1 MIKSL
6 AHACFV
12 VSDLDRAIAFY
23 RDALGMELAFEF
35 TNDQGQRT
43 GAYLACGGRTFIEM
57 FSGRPVPA
65 DPNASYRHISLEV
78 DDLEA
83 AARRLT
89 EHGAGVTDKKLG
101 RDKSWQAWT
110 ADPDGNRI
118 ELHQYTADS
127 AQTRALAR
135 A

>member
-35 TNDQGQRT
+35 TNDAGRRT
-43 GAYLACGGRTFIEM
+43 GVYLACGGRTFIEM
-57 FSGRPVPA
+57 FAGQPVPA

-78 DDLEA
+78 DDLD
-83 AARRLT
+83 AARKRLAD
-89 EHGAGVTDKKLG
+89 HGAQVTDKKLG
-101 RDKSWQAWT
+101 KDQSWQAWT

-118 ELHQYTADS
+118 ELHHYTADS
-127 AQTRALAR
+127 AQTKALSGR
-135 A
+135 